1 MTPSNHWM
9 RQTAILL
16 VFGACSVVSRNAAAQ
31 PTPNVVDSIRATKPN
46 PSDASTQDQGD
57 ATVDADESNSSA
69 ETVLEMQTPLADAV
83 AAFNERQANYRFDVV
98 RPRSPAVPEE
108 NWPAPLTVD
117 VVVEACLASASGDSL
132 KDAKARE
139 LLLRIGESKMLPPKS
154 QIELRDVW
162 LDNDATDRFE
172 YRTWW
177 VLLEVMTSE
186 TTGATISVHRHV
198 LDRRV
203 AMRPDFGYSWR
214 VGPAPTTLGNV
225 NTNGLIRILETSTDG
240 SLIATVARSL
250 RPEEQDVR
258 MVVFD
263 DEARRYVLDQTRI
276 GPHDDGGGPL
286 VMERYRLAPD
296 VLPAEEAK
304 FYGFEALDIRRLGDV
319 SRKALGTARDRGMHV
334 LPLPVVGEHF
344 EFALMSDDGELID
357 SRQLQG
363 KVILIDCWATWCGP
377 CMRGMPDLIKTYEK
391 WHTQGLEIVGISFDE
406 KSDVAEAAFRKLG
419 IDWDLVV
426 VPGGDESRT
435 IWKEA
440 NRISSLPRVLLIDRD
455 GVLRVDLTSANEIEK
470 NLELEVARLINPAT
484 STP

>member
-1 MTPSNHWM
+1 MTPSNHRM
-9 RQTAILL
+9 RQTAIIL
-16 VFGACSVVSRNAAAQ
+16 VFGACAVVSRNAAGQ
-31 PTPNVVDSIRATKPN
+31 PTPNVARSIRAVEPN
-46 PSDASTQDQGD
+46 PSDVSTQDQGE
-57 ATVDADESNSSA
+57 AIVDAVESNSSA

-83 AAFNERQANYRFDVV
+83 AAFNERQANYRFDVA
-98 RPRSPAVPEE
+98 RTRAPAVPEE
-108 NWPAPLTVD
+108 NWPAPLTVED
-117 VVVEACLASASGDSL
+117 VVEACRTSASDDSL

-139 LLLRIGESKMLPPKS
+139 LLLRIGESKKLVPPKS

-162 LDNDATDRFE
+162 LDYDAADRFE

-304 FYGFEALDIRRLGDV
+304 FYGFEALDICRLGDV

-344 EFALMSDDGELID
+344 DFVLMSSPRREAI
-357 SRQLQG
+357 SFWQ
-363 KVILIDCWATWCGP
+363 
-377 CMRGMPDLIKTYEK
+377 RGM
-391 WHTQGLEIVGISFDE
+391 
-406 KSDVAEAAFRKLG
+406 
-419 IDWDLVV
+419 
-426 VPGGDESRT
+426 
-435 IWKEA
+435 
-440 NRISSLPRVLLIDRD
+440 RVWYREQLKDD
-455 GVLRVDLTSANEIEK
+455 HHEC
-470 NLELEVARLINPAT
+470 
-484 STP
+484 